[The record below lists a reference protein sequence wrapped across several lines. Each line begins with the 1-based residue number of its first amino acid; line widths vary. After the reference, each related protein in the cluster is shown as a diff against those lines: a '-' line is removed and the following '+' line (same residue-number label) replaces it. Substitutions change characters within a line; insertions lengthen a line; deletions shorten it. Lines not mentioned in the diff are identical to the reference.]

1 MTKPLPGISGF
12 AVYAPPYRVDLQDW
26 CEWTGNDWAKV
37 GSVVGRGFRM
47 RGPDQNVYTMAANA
61 VLRLI
66 DQYQID
72 PAKVRFL
79 GLGTESSL
87 DNSAGSVII
96 KGMLDRALC
105 SQGRSPLSRNC
116 EVPEFKHAC
125 LGSVYAMKNALR
137 FLACDGKDHQAI
149 VVSSDTAEYA
159 RGSTGE
165 PTQGAGAVAMLLE
178 ARPKLLE
185 VDLGDSGSSS
195 DYRGVDFRK
204 PLSRFCHQTLR
215 HNGQLQDLPVF
226 NGKYSTTCYSDETL
240 HAVRDMFA
248 RRGLAGGQ
256 YFRDLAA
263 VFMHRPYHR
272 MPQSAF
278 ALTYLFALAHGGLE
292 DRAELRRYCEAA
304 EVDHGK
310 LVQEMSR
317 SPSLLQLVEN
327 DAIGE
332 EVYPLSMALL
342 RPFRATDAYQQLV
355 ECKMQPGSE
364 AMMELGNLY
373 TGALSGWMA
382 AGCEDAQR
390 QGLDWSGRE
399 LLTIGYGSGDAAEA
413 IPMRV
418 VTGWEQAAERI
429 AFNAS
434 LDNAIDLTQQQY
446 ESLHDHGNAAHLPP
460 LRDQEFVIARVGQ
473 RREPDF
479 CDQGIEY
486 YDFIPAREQVRRGT
500 GTH

>member
-1 MTKPLPGISGF
+1 MTTPLPGISGF
-12 AVYAPPYRVDLQDW
+12 AVYAPPYRVDLNDW
-26 CEWTGNDWAKV
+26 CEWTGNDWGKV
-37 GSVVGRGFRM
+37 RTVIGRGFRM
-47 RGPDQNVYTMAANA
+47 RGPNQNVYTMAANA
-61 VLRLI
+61 VMRLI
-66 DQYQID
+66 NQYEVD
-72 PAKVRFL
+72 PSKVRFL

-87 DNSAGSVII
+87 DNSAGSVIV
-96 KGMLDRALC
+96 KGMVDRALRAEG
-105 SQGRSPLSRNC
+105 QPPLSRNC

-137 FLACDGKDHQAI
+137 FLACDGERYQAI
-149 VVSSDTAEYA
+149 VVSADIAEYA

-178 ARPKLLE
+178 AQPTMLE
-185 VDLGDSGSSS
+185 VNLAGSGSAS
-195 DYRGVDFRK
+195 DYRAVDFRK
-204 PLSRFCHQTLR
+204 PLSRFCHQAPR
-215 HNGQLQDLPVF
+215 HNGQVQDLPVF

-240 HAVRDMFA
+240 HAVRDMFT
-248 RRGLAGGQ
+248 RRSLAGGQ
-256 YFRDLAA
+256 YFRNLAA

-292 DRAELRRYCEAA
+292 DRTELRRYCDAA

-317 SPSLLQLVEN
+317 SPSLLDLVEA

-342 RPFRATDAYQQLV
+342 RPFRATDTYQELIEQ
-355 ECKMQPGSE
+355 KMQPGSE
-364 AMMELGNLY
+364 SMMELGNLY
-373 TGALSGWMA
+373 TGALSGWLA
-382 AGCEDAQR
+382 AGCEDALR
-390 QGLDWSGRE
+390 RGLQWRGRE

-418 VTGWEQAAERI
+418 VPGWEQAAGRI
-429 AFNAS
+429 AFSAS
-434 LDNAIDLTQQQY
+434 LGYAVNLTQLQY
-446 ESLHDHGNAAHLPP
+446 ESLHDHGNAAHLPAVSE
-460 LRDQEFVIARVGQ
+460 DEFVITRVGQ
-473 RREPDF
+473 RREPGF

-486 YDFIPAREQVRRGT
+486 YEFVRAREQIRRGT
-500 GTH
+500 GTS